1 MKRST
6 VTVPGVNL
14 CFHNYMQQGDLIV
27 CLHVLVV
34 RTNLVFWFENKLLES
49 NSTIQAKCNNEYFKC
64 PISIT
69 APEIIKKTIL
79 CSFPVFTVRTKKF
92 RNK

>member
-1 MKRST
+1 MKCST

-27 CLHVLVV
+27 CLHILVV

-49 NSTIQAKCNNEYFKC
+49 NSTIQAKCSNEYFKC

-69 APEIIKKTIL
+69 APEIIKNYLGQLSCIY
-79 CSFPVFTVRTKKF
+79 R
-92 RNK
+92 